1 VEGPFFV
8 RLEIP
13 RGIYVNT
20 SKTEKKATNGT
31 GICDFLDCTEDEL
44 ENAKYMFA
52 LVEGKSEIF
61 TINA

>member
-20 SKTEKKATNGT
+20 SKTEKKANNGT
-31 GICDFLDCTEDEL
+31 AACDLLGCTEDEL
-44 ENAKYMFA
+44 ENAKYMYA
-52 LVEGKSEIF
+52 LVEGKS
-61 TINA
+61 